1 MAWFL
6 IPFNYHIFTPM
17 LAKNLISD
25 VVPALKTSDTGV
37 QALNWMEIFRVK
49 HLPIVNHH
57 QFLGLIS
64 DQDIYDLND
73 PEAAIG
79 NHELSL
85 KKPYVTDGQH
95 IYEVIEVLSRLSL
108 TVIPVLSRESNYL
121 GVITQDDLIREFAN
135 LSAMQHPGGIIE
147 LEMNGNDYSLT
158 EISNIVE
165 SNSAK
170 ILSLY
175 VTNDPKSAKLSV
187 TLKLNTTDIDAI
199 LKTFDRYNYTVLA
212 SYMNTRDMDDFYQDR
227 FDEFLN
233 YLNV

>member
-1 MAWFL
+1 
-6 IPFNYHIFTPM
+6 M

-25 VVPALKTSDTGV
+25 VVPALKTSDTGE

-49 HLPIVNHH
+49 HLPIVNHQ

-64 DQDIYDLND
+64 DQDIYDMNS
-73 PEAAIG
+73 PVEAIG

-85 KKPYVTDGQH
+85 SRPFVSDNQH
-95 IYEVIEVLSRLSL
+95 IYEVIEVLSRLKL
-108 TVIPVLSRESNYL
+108 TLVPVLSEDANYL
-121 GVITQDDLIREFAN
+121 GVITQEDLTREFAN
-135 LSAMQHPGGIIE
+135 LSAMQHPGGIIV
-147 LEMNGNDYSLT
+147 LEMNDNDYSLT

-165 SNSAK
+165 SNNAR

-175 VTNDPKSAKLSV
+175 VSNHPESKKLSV
-187 TLKLNTTDIDAI
+187 TLKINSTDINAI
-199 LKTFDRYNYTVLA
+199 LQTFERYNYTISA
-212 SYMNTRDMDDFYQDR
+212 SYMSSKDMDDFYQDR

>member
-1 MAWFL
+1 
-6 IPFNYHIFTPM
+6 M

-25 VVPALKTSDTGV
+25 VVPALKTSDTGI

-73 PEAAIG
+73 PDEAIG
-79 NHELSL
+79 NHKLSL
-85 KKPYVTDGQH
+85 NRPYVSAGQH
-95 IYEVIEVLSRLSL
+95 IYEVIEILSRLKL
-108 TVIPVLSRESNYL
+108 TIVPVLSDDANYMGL
-121 GVITQDDLIREFAN
+121 ITQEDLTREFAN
-135 LSAMQHPGGIIE
+135 LSAMQHPGGI
-147 LEMNGNDYSLT
+147 LVLDMNDNDYSLT

-165 SNSAK
+165 SNNAR

-175 VTNDPKSAKLSV
+175 VSNHPEAGKLSV
-187 TLKLNTTDIDAI
+187 TLKINTTDISSVTE
-199 LKTFDRYNYTVLA
+199 TFNRYNYTIAA
-212 SYMNTRDMDDFYQDR
+212 SYMNSEDLDEFYQDR